1 VVRFLVDR
9 KIQTSLGGLNMLF
22 RRRLNI
28 RTWSLA
34 LIIFLFAIT
43 LPFTIQADQVIE
55 DDLIVRGSECLG
67 LDCVNEQEFSFST
80 LLLKENNLRVF
91 LHDTSNTASFPT
103 NDWEIIA
110 NDSANGGASFLGFA
124 DRLPG
129 YPYVSG
135 AGYCDGGN
143 NSGAQCG
150 DSTLGGDSCAGVCVG
165 GTAPADIPCSFGSSY
180 CEDSFGGA
188 TCEGAGVCEAAGNI
202 IFLMEA
208 GAPANSLKIDSAGFV
223 GLGTDAP
230 AAELD
235 VEGDAIV
242 RGNLTVT
249 GVIGGGTGT
258 DQICPNKEVMIGLS
272 ADGTIIC
279 AGKNK

>member
-1 VVRFLVDR
+1 
-9 KIQTSLGGLNMLF
+9 MLI
-22 RRRLNI
+22 I
-28 RTWSLA
+28 RQKPSVNKWSLA
-34 LIIFLFAIT
+34 LVIWLLGIAAPLT
-43 LPFTIQADQVIE
+43 SQASEVIL
-55 DDLIVRGSECLG
+55 DDLVVIGSECVG
-67 LDCVNEQEFSFST
+67 FDCINDQEFSFTT

-91 LHDTSNTASFPT
+91 FHDTSTSAAFPT

-110 NDSANGGASFLGFA
+110 NDSANEGASFLGFA

-129 YPYVSG
+129 YPTVSG
-135 AGYCDGGN
+135 AGYCDGGTN
-143 NSGAQCG
+143 DGAQCG
-150 DSTLGGDSCAGVCVG
+150 FSTLGGDACAGICVG
-165 GTAPADIPCSFGSSY
+165 GTAPADTPCSAGFDTCDFY
-180 CEDSFGGA
+180 GA
-188 TCEGAGVCEAAGNI
+188 TCEGAGVCQAAGNI

-230 AAELD
+230 EAELD

-249 GVIGGGTGT
+249 GTIGGGTGT
-258 DQICPNKEVMIGLS
+258 DQYCPEKEYMIGLS

-279 AGKNK
+279 AAKNK

>member
-1 VVRFLVDR
+1 MLTSKFRF
-9 KIQTSLGGLNMLF
+9 
-22 RRRLNI
+22 NI
-28 RTWSLA
+28 RKSLLT
-34 LIIFLFAIT
+34 LISLMIT
-43 LPFTIQADQVIE
+43 SATFNGQAAEVIL
-55 DDLIVRGSECLG
+55 DDLVVQGSECIG
-67 LDCVNEQEFSFST
+67 FDCVSDQEFSFST

-91 LHDTSNTASFPT
+91 FHDTSNSAAFPT

-150 DSTLGGDSCAGVCVG
+150 ASVLGGDSCAGVCVG
-165 GTAPADIPCSFGSSY
+165 GTAPADTACSFGSTL
-180 CEDSFGGA
+180 CEDFYGA

-202 IFLMEA
+202 VFLIEA

-223 GLGTDAP
+223 GLGTNAP

-249 GVIGGGTGT
+249 GTIGGGNGT
-258 DQICPNKEVMIGLS
+258 DQFCPRKEYVIGIR

-279 AGKNK
+279 SAKNK

>member
-1 VVRFLVDR
+1 MKVTRAVL
-9 KIQTSLGGLNMLF
+9 
-22 RRRLNI
+22 
-28 RTWSLA
+28 
-34 LIIFLFAIT
+34 
-43 LPFTIQADQVIE
+43 FTIVLTFTCSPAIADEVIV
-55 DDLIVRGSECLG
+55 DDLIVVGSECLG
-67 LDCVNEQEFSFST
+67 IDCNPDEEFSFST
-80 LLLKENNLRVF
+80 LIMKENNLRVF
-91 LHDTSNTASFPT
+91 FRDTSTAAAFPA

-135 AGYCDGGN
+135 AGYCDGGDN
-143 NSGAQCG
+143 IGAQCG
-150 DSTLGGDSCAGVCVG
+150 GTTLGGDACAGVCVG
-165 GTAPADIPCSFGSSY
+165 GTAPADTPCSFGSTL
-180 CEDSFGGA
+180 CEDSYGA

-223 GLGTDAP
+223 GVGTDSP

-235 VEGDAIV
+235 IEGDAIV

-249 GVIGGGTGT
+249 GTIGGGTGT
-258 DQICPNKEVMIGLS
+258 DQICPVKEYVVGIR

-279 AGKNK
+279 AEKNK

>member
-1 VVRFLVDR
+1 
-9 KIQTSLGGLNMLF
+9 MLF
-22 RRRLNI
+22 RQKLSI
-28 RTWSLA
+28 RKSL
-34 LIIFLFAIT
+34 LTFIFLLAAT
-43 LPFTIQADQVIE
+43 VSLTSQADEVIV
-55 DDLIVRGSECLG
+55 DDLIVVGSECLG
-67 LDCVNEQEFSFST
+67 LDCNLDEEFNFST
-80 LLLKENNLRVF
+80 LLLKENNLRIF
-91 LHDTSNTASFPT
+91 LNDTSNSSSFPT

-135 AGYCDGGN
+135 AGYCDGGIN
-143 NSGAQCG
+143 DGAQCG
-150 DSTLGGDSCAGVCVG
+150 FSPSAGDTCAGVCNG
-165 GTAPADIPCSFGSSY
+165 GTLNGTDCSIGSTS
-180 CEDSFGGA
+180 CSDFGGI
-188 TCEGAGVCEAAGNI
+188 CEGASACEAAGNI
-202 IFLMEA
+202 VFLMEA

-235 VEGDAIV
+235 VEGDAII

-249 GVIGGGTGT
+249 GIIGGGTGT
-258 DQICPNKEVMIGLS
+258 DQICPTKEVMIGLS

-279 AGKNK
+279 AEKNK

>member
-1 VVRFLVDR
+1 MLTTNIERSLR
-9 KIQTSLGGLNMLF
+9 KPLLTLML
-22 RRRLNI
+22 LMI
-28 RTWSLA
+28 STA
-34 LIIFLFAIT
+34 
-43 LPFTIQADQVIE
+43 PFTSHAEELIL
-55 DDLIVRGSECLG
+55 DDLVVIGSECLG
-67 LDCVNEQEFSFST
+67 FDCVSGQEFSFST

-91 LHDTSNTASFPT
+91 FHDTSNSASFPT

-110 NDSANGGASFLGFA
+110 NDSANEGASFLGFA

-129 YPYVSG
+129 YPTVSG
-135 AGYCDGGN
+135 AGYCEGGN

-150 DSTLGGDSCAGVCVG
+150 FSTLGGDPCAGVCVG
-165 GTAPADIPCSFGSSY
+165 GTAPPDTACSLGFTQCDIY
-180 CEDSFGGA
+180 GA

-249 GVIGGGTGT
+249 GTIGGGTGT
-258 DQICPNKEVMIGLS
+258 DQLCPAKEVMVGLS

-279 AGKNK
+279 AAKNK

>member
-1 VVRFLVDR
+1 
-9 KIQTSLGGLNMLF
+9 MLF
-22 RRRLNI
+22 RQKFE
-28 RTWSLA
+28 TSKWSLV
-34 LIIFLFAIT
+34 LIIPLFTVVFPIT
-43 LPFTIQADQVIE
+43 SQAAEVIL
-55 DDLIVRGSECLG
+55 DDLVVQGSECIG
-67 LDCVNEQEFSFST
+67 FDCVSDQEFSFST

-91 LHDTSNTASFPT
+91 FHDTSNSAGFPT

-110 NDSANGGASFLGFA
+110 NDSANEGASFLVFA

-135 AGYCDGGN
+135 AGYCDGGI

-150 DSTLGGDSCAGVCVG
+150 DSALGGDSCAGVCVG
-165 GTAPADIPCSFGSSY
+165 GTAPADTPCSFGTDI
-180 CEDSFGGA
+180 CDLHGA

-223 GLGTDAP
+223 GLGTDP
-230 AAELD
+230 PGAELD

-249 GVIGGGTGT
+249 GTIGGGTGE
-258 DQICPNKEVMIGLS
+258 DQFCPEKEYVIGIR

-279 AGKNK
+279 AAKNK

>member
-1 VVRFLVDR
+1 MLTSKINIGIRKLSLSVFFL
-9 KIQTSLGGLNMLF
+9 
-22 RRRLNI
+22 
-28 RTWSLA
+28 LA
-34 LIIFLFAIT
+34 ATAAFNA
-43 LPFTIQADQVIE
+43 QADEVII
-55 DDLIVRGSECLG
+55 DDLIVQGSECLG
-67 LDCVNEQEFSFST
+67 LDCVPDQEFSFST

-91 LHDTSNTASFPT
+91 FHDTSSSAAFPS

-110 NDSANGGASFLGFA
+110 NDSANEGASFLGFA

-129 YPYVSG
+129 YPDVSG
-135 AGYCDGGN
+135 AGYCDGGT
-143 NSGAQCG
+143 NSGAQC
-150 DSTLGGDSCAGVCVG
+150 DTSNSCAGVCVG
-165 GTAPADIPCSFGSSY
+165 GTAPADFPCSFGSTI

-208 GAPANSLKIDSAGFV
+208 GAPANSLKIDSAGYV
-223 GLGTDAP
+223 GLGTDSP

-249 GVIGGGTGT
+249 GTIGGGTGT
-258 DQICPNKEVMIGLS
+258 DQICPDKEYVIGIS

>member
-1 VVRFLVDR
+1 
-9 KIQTSLGGLNMLF
+9 MLF
-22 RRRLNI
+22 RQKFSASK
-28 RTWSLA
+28 WSLVPVI
-34 LIIFLFAIT
+34 LL
-43 LPFTIQADQVIE
+43 LTISAPINAQAAEVIL
-55 DDLIVRGSECLG
+55 DDLVVQGSECIG
-67 LDCVNEQEFSFST
+67 FDCVSDQEFSFST

-91 LHDTSNTASFPT
+91 FHDTSNSASFPT

-110 NDSANGGASFLGFA
+110 NDSANEGASFLGFA

-143 NSGAQCG
+143 NDGAQCG
-150 DSTLGGDSCAGVCVG
+150 ESALGGDSCAGVCNG
-165 GTAPADIPCSFGSSY
+165 GTFDGQACSVGNSICS
-180 CEDSFGGA
+180 DTGG
-188 TCEGAGVCEAAGNI
+188 TCEGAGSCVAAGNI
-202 IFLMEA
+202 VFLMEA
-208 GAPANSLKIDSAGFV
+208 GAPANSLKINSAGFV
-223 GLGTDAP
+223 GFGTDAP

-249 GVIGGGTGT
+249 GTIGGGTGA
-258 DQICPNKEVMIGLS
+258 DQICPDKEYVIGIR

>member
-1 VVRFLVDR
+1 
-9 KIQTSLGGLNMLF
+9 ML
-22 RRRLNI
+22 I
-28 RTWSLA
+28 RQVQSASKWSL
-34 LIIFLFAIT
+34 LVGVFLFAIT
-43 LPFTIQADQVIE
+43 APFTSQATEVIL
-55 DDLIVRGSECLG
+55 DDLVVLGSECVG
-67 LDCVNEQEFSFST
+67 FDCVNGQEFSFTT

-91 LHDTSNTASFPT
+91 FHDTSSTSSFPT

-110 NDSANGGASFLGFA
+110 NDSANEGASFLGFA

-129 YPYVSG
+129 YPTLSG
-135 AGYCDGGN
+135 AGYCDGGD

-150 DSTLGGDSCAGVCVG
+150 FSTLEGDSCAGVCVG
-165 GTAPADIPCSFGSSY
+165 GTAPADVACSSGSTL
-180 CEDSFGGA
+180 CEDFYGA
-188 TCEGAGVCEAAGNI
+188 TCEGAGVCEVAGNI

-223 GLGTDAP
+223 GLGTEAP

-249 GVIGGGTGT
+249 GTIGGGTGA
-258 DQICPNKEVMIGLS
+258 DQYCPTKEYVIGIR

-279 AGKNK
+279 AAKNK

>member
-1 VVRFLVDR
+1 ML
-9 KIQTSLGGLNMLF
+9 TSKLKLGIKN
-22 RRRLNI
+22 
-28 RTWSLA
+28 WSLT
-34 LIIFLFAIT
+34 LIFLLAT
-43 LPFTIQADQVIE
+43 TASFTSQAAEVIN
-55 DDLIVRGSECLG
+55 DDLVVVGSECLG
-67 LDCVNEQEFSFST
+67 FDCSSDEEFAFST

-91 LHDTSNTASFPT
+91 MHDTSNTASFPT

-150 DSTLGGDSCAGVCVG
+150 GIALGGDSCAGVCVG
-165 GTAPADIPCSFGSSY
+165 GTAPADTPCSFGSTL
-180 CEDSFGGA
+180 CENFNGA

-249 GVIGGGTGT
+249 GTIGGGTGA
-258 DQICPNKEVMIGLS
+258 DQICPDKEYVIGIR

-279 AGKNK
+279 AAKNK